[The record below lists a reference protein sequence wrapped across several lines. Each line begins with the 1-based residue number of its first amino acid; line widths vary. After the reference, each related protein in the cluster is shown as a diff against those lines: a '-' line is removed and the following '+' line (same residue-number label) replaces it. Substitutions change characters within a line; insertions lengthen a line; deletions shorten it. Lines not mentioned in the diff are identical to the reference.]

1 MSDATRASSASGSQ
15 GGGASRDGHDGV
27 EHVDLLVVGAGL
39 SGVGV
44 AAQLRR
50 DFPGRSLAV
59 VEARDAIGGTWD
71 LFRYPGVRSDSDMF
85 TLGYGFRP
93 WRDRRAIAP
102 GSAIRDYVRDTADE
116 TGVAGLIRFGHRVV
130 AADWSSADAC
140 WTVTL
145 DVTDP
150 AHPAA
155 PAHQAAPARPAGS
168 AARPAAA
175 SEGEGGAR
183 TDPAPRRVTI
193 SCAFLF
199 VCSGYYRYDEGWSP
213 AFSGQDS
220 FAGRIVHPQH
230 WPADLDATGKR
241 VVVIGSGAT
250 AVTLVPALAE
260 TAEHVTMLQRSPTYV
275 LSLPSQRKR
284 PRAWRRLLPQV
295 VDDRLIRWRSIG
307 MALLS
312 FQTSRRS
319 PEKMKAFLRAQVARR
334 LPDDFDVDRHFQPS
348 YDPWDQR
355 LCITPDGALF
365 RSLRSGDAEIVTD
378 DIVGFTP
385 DGVRVAG
392 RDGQEARELPADVV
406 VTATGLNLLLFGGMQ
421 LSVDGVAVDPATRL
435 TYKGFMLSGV
445 PNLAFAIGYTNASW
459 TLKIDL
465 VVHYVSRVLRHLDR
479 HGYRSAVP
487 VAPTRPGPTSPL
499 IDLSSGYVS
508 RGVHLM
514 PRQGARSPWRMH
526 QNYPRDVLLMR
537 LSTLTRDGMRFAR

>member
-1 MSDATRASSASGSQ
+1 MSDATRASSAPN
-15 GGGASRDGHDGV
+15 DGDDRPA

-44 AAQLRR
+44 AAQLHR

-59 VEARDAIGGTWD
+59 VEARDAVGGTWD

-93 WRDRRAIAP
+93 WRDARAIAP
-102 GSAIRDYVRDTADE
+102 GAAIRDYVRDTADE
-116 TGVAGLIRFGHRVV
+116 TGIAELIRFGHRVV
-130 AADWSSADAC
+130 AADWSSADAR
-140 WTVTL
+140 WTVTIE
-145 DVTDP
+145 VGSTAGPGGSP
-150 AHPAA
+150 AAAASSEGGAGAA
-155 PAHQAAPARPAGS
+155 PAS
-168 AARPAAA
+168 
-175 SEGEGGAR
+175 
-183 TDPAPRRVTI
+183 RRVTI
-193 SCAFLF
+193 TCSFLF

-213 AFSGQDS
+213 AFPGQES
-220 FAGRIVHPQH
+220 FAGRVVHPQH
-230 WPADLDATGKR
+230 WPEGLDVAGKR

-260 TAEHVTMLQRSPTYV
+260 SAEQVTMLQRSPTYV
-275 LSLPSQRKR
+275 LSLPSRRKE
-284 PRAWRRLLPQV
+284 PRAWRRLLPQG

-365 RSLRSGDAEIVTD
+365 RALRSGSASIVTD
-378 DIVGFTP
+378 DIDTFTP
-385 DGVRVAG
+385 GGVRVAG
-392 RDGQEARELPADVV
+392 RDGQQAHEVPADVV
-406 VTATGLNLLLFGGMQ
+406 VTATGLNLLLFGGMR
-421 LSVDGVAVDPATRL
+421 LSVDGVEVDPATRL

-465 VVHYVSRVLRHLDR
+465 VVHYVARLLRHADR
-479 HGYRSAVP
+479 HGFRSVVP
-487 VAPTRPGPTSPL
+487 IAPERPGPTSPL
-499 IDLSSGYVS
+499 IDLTSGYVS

-514 PRQGARSPWRMH
+514 PRQGSRSPWRMH
-526 QNYPRDVLLMR
+526 QNYPRDVWLMR
-537 LSTLTRDGMRFAR
+537 HSTLTRDGMQFGR

>member
-1 MSDATRASSASGSQ
+1 MSDTTRPSSAPGDGDAHATR
-15 GGGASRDGHDGV
+15 RDV

-44 AAQLRR
+44 AAQLHR

-59 VEARDAIGGTWD
+59 VESRDAIGGTWD

-102 GSAIRDYVRDTADE
+102 GAAIRDYVRETAAE
-116 TGVAGLIRFGHRVV
+116 TGIASLIRFGHRVV
-130 AADWSSADAC
+130 AADWSSADAR
-140 WTVTL
+140 WTVTIEVATAAGPGGSAGAA
-145 DVTDP
+145 D
-150 AHPAA
+150 ASSEGGAGAA
-155 PAHQAAPARPAGS
+155 PAS
-168 AARPAAA
+168 
-175 SEGEGGAR
+175 
-183 TDPAPRRVTI
+183 RRVTI
-193 SCAFLF
+193 TCSFLF

-213 AFSGQDS
+213 AFPGQES
-220 FAGRIVHPQH
+220 FAGRVVHPQH
-230 WPADLDATGKR
+230 WPEDLDVTGKR

-260 TAEHVTMLQRSPTYV
+260 TAEQVTMLQRSPTYV
-275 LSLPSQRKR
+275 LSLPSRRKE
-284 PRAWRRLLPQV
+284 PWAWRRLLPRS
-295 VDDRLIRWRSIG
+295 VDDRLIRWRSIA

-365 RSLRSGDAEIVTD
+365 RALRSGSASVVTD
-378 DIVGFTP
+378 DIDSFTP
-385 DGVRVAG
+385 AGVRVAG
-392 RDGQEARELPADVV
+392 RDGQRTEELAADVV
-406 VTATGLNLLLFGGMQ
+406 VTATGLNLLLFGGIR
-421 LSVDGVAVDPATRL
+421 LSVDGVEVDPATRL

-465 VVHYVSRVLRHLDR
+465 VVHYVTRLLRHADR
-479 HGYRSAVP
+479 HGYRSVVP

-499 IDLSSGYVS
+499 IDLTSGYVS

-526 QNYPRDVLLMR
+526 QNYPRDVWLMR
-537 LSTLTRDGMRFAR
+537 HSTLTRDGMRFER

>member
-1 MSDATRASSASGSQ
+1 MSDATRASSAPR
-15 GGGASRDGHDGV
+15 GGDDRPAGVDDRPASADDRPAGRDV

-59 VEARDAIGGTWD
+59 VEARAAVGGTWD

-116 TGVAGLIRFGHRVV
+116 TGIVGLIRFGHRVV
-130 AADWSSADAC
+130 AADWSSAEAR
-140 WTVTL
+140 WTVTIEVASAAGA
-145 DVTDP
+145 DGSS
-150 AHPAA
+150 AAAAGEASSGGGAGAA
-155 PAHQAAPARPAGS
+155 PAS
-168 AARPAAA
+168 
-175 SEGEGGAR
+175 
-183 TDPAPRRVTI
+183 RRVTI
-193 SCAFLF
+193 TCSFLF

-213 AFSGQDS
+213 AFPGQES
-220 FAGRIVHPQH
+220 FAGRVVHPQH
-230 WPADLDATGKR
+230 WPEDLEVTGKR

-260 TAEHVTMLQRSPTYV
+260 SAEQVTMLQRSPTYV
-275 LSLPSQRKR
+275 LSLPSRRKE

-365 RSLRSGDAEIVTD
+365 RALRSGSASIVTD
-378 DIVGFTP
+378 DIDSFTP
-385 DGVRVAG
+385 GGVRVAG
-392 RDGQEARELPADVV
+392 RDGQQAHELPADVV
-406 VTATGLNLLLFGGMQ
+406 VTATGLNLLLFGGMRM
-421 LSVDGVAVDPATRL
+421 SVDGVEVDPATRL

-465 VVHYVSRVLRHLDR
+465 VVHYVTRLLRHADR
-479 HGYRSAVP
+479 HGFRSAVP
-487 VAPTRPGPTSPL
+487 VAPERPGPTSPL
-499 IDLSSGYVS
+499 IDLTSGYVS

-514 PRQGARSPWRMH
+514 PRQGSRSPWRMH
-526 QNYPRDVLLMR
+526 QNYPRDVWLMR
-537 LSTLTRDGMRFAR
+537 HSTLTRDGMRFGR

>member
-1 MSDATRASSASGSQ
+1 MSDPTRASSGA
-15 GGGASRDGHDGV
+15 ASRAEGHAGGGHDGV

-102 GSAIRDYVRDTADE
+102 GSAIRDYVRETADE
-116 TGVAGLIRFGHRVV
+116 TGVAGLVRFGHRVV
-130 AADWSSADAC
+130 AADWSSADAH
-140 WTVTL
+140 WTVSIEVAGGAGT
-145 DVTDP
+145 
-150 AHPAA
+150 AAA
-155 PAHQAAPARPAGS
+155 PRLL
-168 AARPAAA
+168 
-175 SEGEGGAR
+175 
-183 TDPAPRRVTI
+183 TI

-213 AFSGQDS
+213 TFSGQDS
-220 FAGRIVHPQH
+220 FAGRVVHPQH
-230 WPADLDATGKR
+230 WPDDLDVTGKR

-260 TAEHVTMLQRSPTYV
+260 TAGHVTMLQRSPTYV
-275 LSLPSQRKR
+275 LSLPSKRK
-284 PRAWRRLLPQV
+284 PLRAWRRLLPQV
-295 VDDRLIRWRSIG
+295 VDDRLIRWRSIL

-365 RSLRSGDAEIVTD
+365 RSLRSGDASIVTD

-406 VTATGLNLLLFGGMQ
+406 VTATGLNLLLFGGMR
-421 LSVDGVAVDPATRL
+421 LSVDGVAVDPASRL

-526 QNYPRDVLLMR
+526 QNYPRDVWLMR
-537 LSTLTRDGMRFAR
+537 HSTVTRDGMRFER

>member
-1 MSDATRASSASGSQ
+1 MSDATRASSAPREGDDRPAGVHDRPAGADDRPA
-15 GGGASRDGHDGV
+15 GGDV

-44 AAQLRR
+44 AARLRR

-59 VEARDAIGGTWD
+59 VEARAAIGGTWD

-93 WRDRRAIAP
+93 WRDARAIAP
-102 GSAIRDYVRDTADE
+102 GAAIRDYVRDTADE
-116 TGVAGLIRFGHRVV
+116 TGVTGLIRFGHRVV
-130 AADWSSADAC
+130 AADWSSADAR
-140 WTVTL
+140 WTVTIE
-145 DVTDP
+145 VASSP
-150 AHPAA
+150 GPGGSPAA
-155 PAHQAAPARPAGS
+155 TD
-168 AARPAAA
+168 A
-175 SEGEGGAR
+175 SSEGGAGA
-183 TDPAPRRVTI
+183 TPATRRVTI
-193 SCAFLF
+193 TCAFLF

-213 AFSGQDS
+213 AFPGQDS
-220 FAGRIVHPQH
+220 FAGRVVHPQH
-230 WPADLDATGKR
+230 WPEDLDVSGKR

-260 TAEHVTMLQRSPTYV
+260 SAEQVTMLQRSPTYV
-275 LSLPSQRKR
+275 LSLPSRRKE
-284 PRAWRRLLPQV
+284 PRAWRRLLPRA

-365 RSLRSGDAEIVTD
+365 RALRSGSASIVTD
-378 DIVGFTP
+378 DIDSFTP
-385 DGVRVAG
+385 GGVRVAG
-392 RDGQEARELPADVV
+392 RDGQRAHELPADVV
-406 VTATGLNLLLFGGMQ
+406 VTATGLNLLLFGGMR
-421 LSVDGVAVDPATRL
+421 LSVDGVEVDPATRL

-465 VVHYVSRVLRHLDR
+465 VVHYVARLLRHADR

-487 VAPTRPGPTSPL
+487 VAPERPGPTSPL
-499 IDLSSGYVS
+499 IDLTSGYVS

-526 QNYPRDVLLMR
+526 QNYPRDVWLMR
-537 LSTLTRDGMRFAR
+537 HSTLTRDGMRFER

>member
-1 MSDATRASSASGSQ
+1 MSDATRASSASAPAAAAEARPHG
-15 GGGASRDGHDGV
+15 GHDGA

-44 AAQLRR
+44 AARLRR

-59 VEARDAIGGTWD
+59 VEARDAVGGTWD
-71 LFRYPGVRSDSDMF
+71 LFRYPGVRSDSDMA

-102 GSAIRDYVRDTADE
+102 GAAIRDYVRDTADE

-130 AADWSSADAC
+130 AADWSSADVR

-150 AHPAA
+150 ASA
-155 PAHQAAPARPAGS
+155 PS
-168 AARPAAA
+168 AA
-175 SEGEGGAR
+175 SEGDGGAG
-183 TDPAPRRVTI
+183 TAPAPRRVTI
-193 SCAFLF
+193 TCAFLF

-230 WPADLDATGKR
+230 WPADLDVTGKR

-312 FQTSRRS
+312 FETSRRS

-365 RSLRSGDAEIVTD
+365 RSLRSGDASIVTD
-378 DIVGFTP
+378 DIVGFSP
-385 DGVRVAG
+385 DGVRIAG

-406 VTATGLNLLLFGGMQ
+406 VTATGLNLMLFGGMRM
-421 LSVDGVAVDPATRL
+421 SVDGAEVDPATRL

-487 VAPTRPGPTSPL
+487 VAPARPGPTSPL

-526 QNYPRDVLLMR
+526 QNYPRDVWLMR
-537 LSTLTRDGMRFAR
+537 HSTLTRDGLRFAR